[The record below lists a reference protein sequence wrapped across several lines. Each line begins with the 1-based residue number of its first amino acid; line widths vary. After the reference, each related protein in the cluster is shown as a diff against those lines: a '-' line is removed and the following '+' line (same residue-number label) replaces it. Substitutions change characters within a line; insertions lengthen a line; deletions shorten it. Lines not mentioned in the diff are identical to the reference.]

1 MTAWLVSGHV
11 FRRRG
16 ARGDVWYAK
25 YRLPDG
31 RRVKRRIGPAWSERG
46 RPAEGYFTLR
56 TSQAWLDEVLAQ
68 ARRRPRSRSRAGRDE
83 TSRKSPT

>member
-1 MTAWLVSGHV
+1 MTSRLLSGHV

-31 RRVKRRIGPAWSERG
+31 RP
-46 RPAEGYFTLR
+46 
-56 TSQAWLDEVLAQ
+56 TSAM
-68 ARRRPRSRSRAGRDE
+68 
-83 TSRKSPT
+83 SRKSPDLLAARSAGGGTRTPDTRIMIPLL